1 MKRAPIA
8 LFGVAMVL
16 AACGGNTGATNL
28 PLKSSEADAMGGSDK
43 VVQLAGTLGTESL
56 AYNLQG
62 VSDGQLKLT
71 PDTIAGIFLG
81 KIKKWNDRALTAD
94 NSGVSLPNQD
104 IRVVHR
110 SDGSGTTY
118 IFTDYLSSVSPE
130 WSSKVGKGKSVSW
143 PAGQGASGNAAVAT
157 TIKQTPGAIG
167 YVELAYVLQT
177 NMTQARL
184 KNKDGSFVLPSAA
197 GATAAA
203 KQFASASPGQFS
215 IVNAP
220 AAAHFWRSAVPGDR
234 LCRRCPDHRGRGHLR
249 HRPLHP
255 CASRHHEIRARLFRE
270 PNVGPGERP
279 VRRAAGALWHARHLG
294 DRAGGRLS
302 DRHGGGPVPGRGR
315 SNEFAAWPAVLRD
328 RTPRRHP
335 QRRHR
340 VMGVLHPDPAD
351 ARQRRSIPGAHAGL
365 PTVFPG
371 DGQRVRLPDGR
382 GGAGHHGAA
391 HHDCTF
397 P

>member
-1 MKRAPIA
+1 MKRALIA
-8 LFGVAMVL
+8 LFGGAIVL
-16 AACGGNTGATNL
+16 AGCGGNTAATNPSTGSANLPTPPGASLTGAGATFPQPFYAAAFFAYNKKFSQVTVNYQAVGSGAGIQQL
-28 PLKSSEADAMGGSDK
+28 TKKTVDFGASDVPLKSSEADAMGGSDK

-197 GATAAA
+197 GATPAAQ
-203 KQFASASPGQFS
+203 QFARASPSQFS
-215 IVNAP
+215 IVNTPGTDSAP
-220 AAAHFWRSAVPGDR
+220 THGYTRVM
-234 LCRRCPDHRGRGHLR
+234 LYKKQRGKKK
-249 HRPLHP
+249 
-255 CASRHHEIRARLFRE
+255 
-270 PNVGPGERP
+270 
-279 VRRAAGALWHARHLG
+279 
-294 DRAGGRLS
+294 
-302 DRHGGGPVPGRGR
+302 
-315 SNEFAAWPAVLRD
+315 
-328 RTPRRHP
+328 RTP
-335 QRRHR
+335 
-340 VMGVLHPDPAD
+340 
-351 ARQRRSIPGAHAGL
+351 
-365 PTVFPG
+365 
-371 DGQRVRLPDGR
+371 DGQLLYWLGP
-382 GGAGHHGAA
+382 
-391 HHDCTF
+391 
-397 P
+397 